1 MSQTPSKSSGRF
13 SQHVES
19 GTPELAR
26 HHRIEIESV
35 DHRGLMR
42 RARVIDQHPLDEML
56 ISRHISSSQH
66 AAGES
71 MMDLLALACGPRSPS
86 LEPMVIVAMRSGD
99 ATLVG
104 RWLAISSPVESLLRH
119 SPDSIPVIMGLLAN
133 RKPVALKTLSL
144 CRRGLDVLS
153 GHFGTWEVRDPR
165 RPLGRAAK
173 L

>member
-1 MSQTPSKSSGRF
+1 MSQTTSKFSGPF

-42 RARVIDQHPLDEML
+42 RARVVDQHPLDGML
-56 ISRHISSSQH
+56 ISRHISASQH

-99 ATLVG
+99 TALVG
-104 RWLAISSPVESLLRH
+104 RWLAISSPVESLRRH
-119 SPDSIPVIMGLLAN
+119 APGSIPVIMGLLAN
-133 RKPVALKTLSL
+133 RKPVALNALSL

-153 GHFGTWEVRDPR
+153 GHFGTWDVRDPR

>member
-19 GTPELAR
+19 GTPELGR
-26 HHRIEIESV
+26 HHRVEIESV

-56 ISRHISSSQH
+56 ISRHISASQH

-99 ATLVG
+99 AALVG
-104 RWLAISSPVESLLRH
+104 RWLAISSPVESLRLH
-119 SPDSIPVIMGLLAN
+119 SPGSIPVIMGLLAN
-133 RKPVALKTLSL
+133 RKPVALNELST
-144 CRRGLDVLS
+144 CCRGLDVLS
-153 GHFGTWEVRDPR
+153 GHFGTWDVRDPR
-165 RPLGRAAK
+165 RALGRAVK
-173 L
+173 R